1 MNLSKMISK
10 LMNKNIKPKINLNF
24 KKGDRKKNRE
34 IYNRICD
41 VSLAKKLLNFKP
53 RYSMKESILETI
65 KENKNFENW

>member
-1 MNLSKMISK
+1 
-10 LMNKNIKPKINLNF
+10 MNKDIKPKVNLNF
-24 KKGDRKKNRE
+24 KKSDRKKSRE

-53 RYSMKESILETI
+53 KYSMKEAILETI